1 MTQANLPLAK
11 LLARAALESGRWTTR
26 ALAHACLAHACLA
39 FGLAAGVAS
48 VQAQSHPLM
57 PLCGACHGADGNS
70 SMPGTPSL
78 AGQPKLFIE
87 NQLVVIRE
95 GLREI
100 PAMKGMLDKVK
111 DEDFTALAKIYSELP
126 AKPSTSAL
134 DEAKAKRGADLA
146 KQGLCG
152 NCHLPDYS
160 GREQMPRLA
169 AQREDFLFANM
180 KQFRDGTTTGRD
192 TMMASVLRGL
202 SDAQLGD
209 LAHFFSTRGR

>member
-1 MTQANLPLAK
+1 ML
-11 LLARAALESGRWTTR
+11 R
-26 ALAHACLAHACLA
+26 ALSKIALLLGVAVS
-39 FGLAAGVAS
+39 AAGA
-48 VQAQSHPLM
+48 QAQSHPLM

-70 SMPGTPSL
+70 TMPGTPSL
-78 AGQPKLFIE
+78 AGQPKLFLE

-100 PAMKGMLDKVK
+100 PAMKGLLDKVK

-126 AKPSTSAL
+126 AKSSTSVV
-134 DEAKAKRGADLA
+134 DDAKTKRGADLA

-152 NCHLPDYS
+152 NCHLPDFS

-169 AQREDFLFANM
+169 AQREDFLLANM

-192 TMMASVLRGL
+192 TLMAAILRGL
-202 SDAQLGD
+202 NDAQLSD
-209 LAHFFSTRGR
+209 LAHYFSTRGR

>member
-1 MTQANLPLAK
+1 MLANLHIAN
-11 LLARAALESGRWTTR
+11 LLAQPASHARTTLVRLASRLALGLSMLASG
-26 ALAHACLAHACLA
+26 
-39 FGLAAGVAS
+39 VS
-48 VQAQSHPLM
+48 VNAQSHPLM
-57 PLCGACHGADGNS
+57 PLCGACHGAEGNS

-87 NQLVVIRE
+87 NQLVLIRE

-100 PAMKGMLDKVK
+100 PAMKGLLDKVK
-111 DEDFTALAKIYSELP
+111 DEDFSTLAKIYSEMT
-126 AKPSTSAL
+126 AKPSTTTV
-134 DEAKAKRGADLA
+134 DEAKAKRGADLS

-192 TMMASVLRGL
+192 TMMTNVLRGMT
-202 SDAQLGD
+202 DAQISD
-209 LAHFFSTRGR
+209 MAHFFATRPR

>member
-1 MTQANLPLAK
+1 MMQANLLSAKMLVRSVLHARADASARALGK
-11 LLARAALESGRWTTR
+11 LLLG
-26 ALAHACLAHACLA
+26 
-39 FGLAAGVAS
+39 FGLVAGLAN

-70 SMPGTPSL
+70 TMPGTPSL

-87 NQLVVIRE
+87 NQLVLIRE

-100 PAMKGMLDKVK
+100 PSMKGLLDKVK
-111 DEDFTALAKIYSELP
+111 DEDFSALAKIYAELP
-126 AKPSTSAL
+126 AAPSTAKV
-134 DEAKAKRGADLA
+134 DDAKAKRGADMA

-152 NCHLPDYS
+152 NCHLPDFS

-169 AQREDFLFANM
+169 AQREDFLLANM

-192 TMMASVLRGL
+192 TMMASVLRGM
-202 SDAQLGD
+202 SDAQLSD
-209 LAHFFSTRGR
+209 MAHFFATRK